1 MQELEPVFNK
11 VARYFSLLSDASRL
25 KVIHAVCNTEQ
36 SVTDVMTA
44 TGLSQSA
51 VSRHLTHLHLSG
63 VASRRKAGAQAL
75 YVISDTT
82 LTEICRTACVSLMA
96 RESDELAVAS
106 TLQESAAQFMAQGVI
121 DTPIK
126 SVRPERSEGFDGV
139 DSSDPSLRSG
149 RTGSRV
155 SRVAGPASVGAV
167 SRVAAAVSVA
177 SAAKAAQ

>member
-1 MQELEPVFNK
+1 MQELEPVFDK

-63 VASRRKAGAQAL
+63 VASRRKAGAQAM

-106 TLQESAAQFMAQGVI
+106 TLQESAAQFMAQGATDAPV
-121 DTPIK
+121 K
-126 SVRPERSEGFDGV
+126 SVRPERSEGFDAV
-139 DSSDPSLRSG
+139 ESSDPSLRSG
-149 RTGSRV
+149 RTGPRV
-155 SRVAGPASVGAV
+155 ARVAGLAGISRVAGAS
-167 SRVAAAVSVA
+167 RIAAVAGV
-177 SAAKAAQ
+177 AKAAR

>member
-1 MQELEPVFNK
+1 MQELEPVFAK

-51 VSRHLTHLHLSG
+51 VSRHLTNLYVSG

-96 RESDELAVAS
+96 RESDELAAAS
-106 TLQESAAQFMAQGVI
+106 ALRESSAQFMAQ
-121 DTPIK
+121 
-126 SVRPERSEGFDGV
+126 SA
-139 DSSDPSLRSG
+139 PSPPG
-149 RTGSRV
+149 RGSR
-155 SRVAGPASVGAV
+155 
-167 SRVAAAVSVA
+167 AAAK
-177 SAAKAAQ
+177 SAV

>member
-1 MQELEPVFNK
+1 MQELEPVFEK

-51 VSRHLTHLHLSG
+51 VSRHLSHLHLSG

-82 LTEICRTACVSLMA
+82 LTDICRTACVSLMA
-96 RESDELAVAS
+96 RDSDEQAAAS
-106 TLQESAAQFMAQGVI
+106 MLRDSSEQFMA
-121 DTPIK
+121 
-126 SVRPERSEGFDGV
+126 
-139 DSSDPSLRSG
+139 
-149 RTGSRV
+149 
-155 SRVAGPASVGAV
+155 RVAPSPRGRGTRSPADIGMSKHPLPPLSPPRRGRRTTA
-167 SRVAAAVSVA
+167 RATL
-177 SAAKAAQ
+177 